1 MLCDIFI
8 PVVVIRMRLP
18 RSTRT
23 DTLFPYTTLCR
34 SNDAIAGVGSGTA
47 RLPANEAMPM
57 GLHLPAGESGMLML
71 HGYAW
76 GVYTKQTGPRGDDK
90 LYVQSMAM
98 AEYQHRF
105 EGGRDRK
112 STRLNSSH

>member
-1 MLCDIFI
+1 MIDHSSMDHNLMYHE
-8 PVVVIRMRLP
+8 PM
-18 RSTRT
+18 SG
-23 DTLFPYTTLCR
+23 
-34 SNDAIAGVGSGTA
+34 NDAIAGVGSGTA

-57 GLHLPAGESGMLML
+57 GLHLPAGESGMLMF

-98 AEYQHRF
+98 AVYQHRF
-105 EGGRDRK
+105 EGGRFAADWKR
-112 STRLNSSH
+112 TRLNSSH